1 MYSREIQKKEK
12 RIKEIKMKKKLFK
25 YFLGITILFVLLS
38 GLVKGILTVGY
49 VLVSKQLDA
58 NFLQLAGIITNVLT
72 CALGILIYIWMYKRI
87 QKKTEYPISLTDT
100 IKNDW
105 LRKREVC
112 NSIGNSKLFFFS
124 ILAATVSLAVVSNI
138 IIFFVRRKFGIA
150 TQINVITYLE
160 YLVAPLIEEYIFRTM
175 FFDYCEKNTI
185 NRFIMLNVIIFSLA
199 HLVPMPYVIILGIML
214 AYTYKKYN
222 SLILNT
228 TLHFLFNLLGMI
240 IMLILNSVM

>member
-1 MYSREIQKKEK
+1 M
-12 RIKEIKMKKKLFK
+12 
-25 YFLGITILFVLLS
+25 
-38 GLVKGILTVGY
+38 
-49 VLVSKQLDA
+49 
-58 NFLQLAGIITNVLT
+58 
-72 CALGILIYIWMYKRI
+72 
-87 QKKTEYPISLTDT
+87 
-100 IKNDW
+100 
-105 LRKREVC
+105 
-112 NSIGNSKLFFFS
+112 
-124 ILAATVSLAVVSNI
+124 VSNI

-199 HLVPMPYVIILGIML
+199 HIVPMPYVIILGIML

>member
-1 MYSREIQKKEK
+1 MDSREIPKKEK

-87 QKKTEYPISLTDT
+87 QKKTEYPVSLTDT

-124 ILAATVSLAVVSNI
+124 ILVATVSLAVVSNI
-138 IIFFVRRKFGIA
+138 IIF
-150 TQINVITYLE
+150 
-160 YLVAPLIEEYIFRTM
+160 LIFKI
-175 FFDYCEKNTI
+175 
-185 NRFIMLNVIIFSLA
+185 
-199 HLVPMPYVIILGIML
+199 
-214 AYTYKKYN
+214 
-222 SLILNT
+222 
-228 TLHFLFNLLGMI
+228 
-240 IMLILNSVM
+240 

>member
-38 GLVKGILTVGY
+38 GLIKGVITVGY
-49 VLVSKQLDA
+49 VLVSKKVDA
-58 NFLQLAGIITNVLT
+58 DTLQIAITITSILT
-72 CALGILIYIWMYKRI
+72 CLFGILVYIWMYKRI
-87 QKKTEYPISLTDT
+87 QKKTEYPVSLTDT

-105 LRKREVC
+105 RNKKELFS
-112 NSIGNSKLFFFS
+112 SIGNSKLFISLIF
-124 ILAATVSLAVVSNI
+124 AATVVLAMVSNL
-138 IIFFVRRKFGIA
+138 IIFYVRRHFGIS
-150 TQINVITYLE
+150 TQVNVITYIE

-175 FFDYCEKNTI
+175 YFDYCERNSI
-185 NRFIMLNVIIFSLA
+185 NRVISLNVIIFSLA
-199 HLVPMPYVIILGIML
+199 HLIPMPYVIILGIML

-228 TLHFLFNLLGMI
+228 TIHFLFNLLGMI